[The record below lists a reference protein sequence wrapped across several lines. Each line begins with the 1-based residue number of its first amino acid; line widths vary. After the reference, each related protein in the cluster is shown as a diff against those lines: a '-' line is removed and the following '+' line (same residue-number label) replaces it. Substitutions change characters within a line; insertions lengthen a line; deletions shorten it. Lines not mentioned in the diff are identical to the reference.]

1 MAFLRKIPENPII
14 MEHFKGGAGHIEN
27 YPILTPDE
35 MYGKGLVCAF
45 MKLQPGCEVGRHR
58 HDGDC
63 EVFFFLS
70 GKGSYLLDGEMVPVE
85 AGDVAFVDDGEEHF
99 LRNDGDEVLEY
110 LALVLYTAQ
119 K

>member
-1 MAFLRKIPENPII
+1 MF
-14 MEHFKGGAGHIEN
+14 
-27 YPILTPDE
+27 Y
-35 MYGKGLVCAF
+35 
-45 MKLQPGCEVGRHR
+45 
-58 HDGDC
+58 
-63 EVFFFLS
+63 FLS